1 MTASASE
8 NFASR
13 GSSRPRRAPTAATR
27 AAPRSF
33 PPVLGNTFDEMPRR
47 ASSLAPKTRERLAGH
62 PDLEGFANALEA
74 DQSRLIKDVAQNRQK
89 PHESTVWQTRR
100 DRLRKT
106 DRLLAHHTMR
116 REEPPVC
123 HTKGRPAGRP
133 SRAGGEARI
142 RTGGQGFAGPC
153 LTTWPLRRMKKAEH
167 VRPGKAWS
175 GLRGSNP
182 RPQPWQGCA
191 LPTALARKS
200 RNTIRPRP
208 DRASLPRTH
217 VKKS

>member
-89 PHESTVWQTRR
+89 PHGI
-100 DRLRKT
+100 DRLADAERPPPQNRPFAGT
-106 DRLLAHHTMR
+106 SHDAARRTARLSHKRAPRRAPVTCWRRSPDSNRGSGLCRPVPYHLATSPY
-116 REEPPVC
+116 E
-123 HTKGRPAGRP
+123 KGRTRPA
-133 SRAGGEARI
+133 
-142 RTGGQGFAGPC
+142 
-153 LTTWPLRRMKKAEH
+153 
-167 VRPGKAWS
+167 GKAWS

-191 LPTALARKS
+191 LPTALSPQEQEYYTGHGPTAQAFRAR
-200 RNTIRPRP
+200 T
-208 DRASLPRTH
+208 
-217 VKKS
+217 